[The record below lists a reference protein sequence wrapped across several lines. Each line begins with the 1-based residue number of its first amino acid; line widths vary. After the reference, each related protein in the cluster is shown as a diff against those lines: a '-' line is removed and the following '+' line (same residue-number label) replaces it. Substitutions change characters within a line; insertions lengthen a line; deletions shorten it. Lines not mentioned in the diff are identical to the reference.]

1 MGRTSGDKCKLGKE
15 WIDKL
20 DLSYVCRTFHGQIL
34 VCNCICK
41 LLHEEFVTIKEY
53 FKNLVDVFWLEDYHL
68 ANRTKPEEIGTC
80 LGHFLLPSCTLNSQ
94 RPEFQF
100 KIGEKYYTFCLPTL
114 TKMFGLN
121 QKSCTFA
128 RNVLTNKHAI
138 GLNLLKIA
146 TQVNIKND
154 QFEIIFGNFRD
165 VFGHQVVP
173 VSPCNP
179 QSVTLV
185 ETKLKGLI
193 IQLDDDAQ
201 IALEYI
207 NRNHCPL
214 YKKLDPVSHGGENIR
229 FGPPKGLEQWQSFD
243 KHPAMKKL
251 PEQIK
256 ESMKC
261 LWGLQNKVFK
271 YKPSF
276 IFSELTAERD
286 NIPQK
291 AHMDYDPNVM
301 KWEREN
307 LQCYSCIGITPL
319 HPDGCMIVVWTE
331 GIRKKFR
338 TTEEIEFDEK
348 RSKKKINPKPGQYF
362 LYIPKGTMLILPGD
376 TIHAG
381 GFCFGSRLEYPS
393 AKNIQFQNHRLHFF
407 FCCSE
412 EAVTN
417 ANGKKNTIIADN
429 TRICYD
435 DFKPDDTVMQD
446 LFENLL
452 DRHSNFVFPEKKKKT
467 SKKTVMK
474 KNMNRKRVAKKLLNS
489 KKKKSKK

>member
-1 MGRTSGDKCKLGKE
+1 
-15 WIDKL
+15 
-20 DLSYVCRTFHGQIL
+20 
-34 VCNCICK
+34 
-41 LLHEEFVTIKEY
+41 
-53 FKNLVDVFWLEDYHL
+53 
-68 ANRTKPEEIGTC
+68 
-80 LGHFLLPSCTLNSQ
+80 
-94 RPEFQF
+94 
-100 KIGEKYYTFCLPTL
+100 
-114 TKMFGLN
+114 MFGLN
-121 QKSCTFA
+121 QKSCTYA
-128 RNVLTNKHAI
+128 RFVLTNKQAI
-138 GLNLLKIA
+138 GLNLLKIG
-146 TQVNIKND
+146 TQVNIKNR
-154 QFEIIFGNFRD
+154 QFQIIFGNFRD
-165 VFGHQVVP
+165 VFCHQVVP

-207 NRNHCPL
+207 NRNHSPL

-229 FGPPKGLEQWQSFD
+229 FGPPKDLEQWQSFD

-251 PEQIK
+251 PELIK
-256 ESMKC
+256 ESMKS

-291 AHMDYDPNVM
+291 AHMDYNPNVM
-301 KWEREN
+301 KWERKN
-307 LQCYSCIGITPL
+307 LHCYSCIGITPL
-319 HPDGCMIVVWTE
+319 HPDGCMILVWTE
-331 GIRKKFR
+331 GMRKKFR
-338 TTEEIEFDEK
+338 TAEEIEFDEK
-348 RSKKKINPKPGQYF
+348 RSNKKIDPKPGQYF

-412 EAVTN
+412 EAVTD
-417 ANGKKNTIIADN
+417 ANGKKNNIIADN
-429 TRICYD
+429 KCICYD
-435 DFKPDDTVMQD
+435 DFKPDDTVMQE

-452 DRHSNFVFPEKKKKT
+452 DHHSNFVYPQKKKKT
-467 SKKTVMK
+467 SKKTVMEK
-474 KNMNRKRVAKKLLNS
+474 YEQEMPCQETV
-489 KKKKSKK
+489 